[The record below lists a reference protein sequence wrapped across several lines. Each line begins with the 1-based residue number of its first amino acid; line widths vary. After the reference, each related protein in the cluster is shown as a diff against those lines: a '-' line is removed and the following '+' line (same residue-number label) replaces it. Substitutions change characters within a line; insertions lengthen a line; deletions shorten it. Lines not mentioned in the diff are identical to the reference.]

1 MRTYSAKE
9 LIACRVAGE
18 MQDGDVVNLGIGLP
32 TLVSNYLQ
40 EGISITLQSENG
52 FIGLAPVGGV
62 VDPDLVNAGG
72 KPAGIFPGG
81 ATFDSFMSFALIR
94 GGHVDVT
101 VLGGLQVDENGNL
114 ANWMIPGKMVP
125 GMGGAMDLVAGA
137 KKVIVAMEH
146 TAKDGSAKI
155 LESCSLPLT
164 GKGVMSMIVTE
175 LAVIRV
181 TAQGLLLEEIS
192 PYATVDEVVAKT
204 AAKLKIS
211 DDLATMKGLEQLEN
225 S

>member
-1 MRTYSAKE
+1 MKTYSAKG

-101 VLGGLQVDENGNL
+101 VLGGLQVDQNGNL

-164 GKGVMSMIVTE
+164 GKGVVSMIVTE

-192 PYATVDEVVAKT
+192 PYTTVDEVVAKT

-211 DDLATMKGLEQLEN
+211 DDLVIMKGLEQLEN

>member
-1 MRTYSAKE
+1 MKTYSAKE

-18 MQDGDVVNLGIGLP
+18 MQDGNVVNLGIGLP
-32 TLVSNYLQ
+32 TLVSNYLP
-40 EGISITLQSENG
+40 EGINITLQSENG
-52 FIGLAPVGGV
+52 FIGLAPANGTA
-62 VDPDLVNAGG
+62 DPDLVNAGG

-94 GGHVDVT
+94 GGHVDIT
-101 VLGGLQVDENGNL
+101 VLGGLQVDQHGNL

-155 LESCSLPLT
+155 LQNCNLPLT
-164 GKGVMSMIVTE
+164 GKGVVSMIVTE

-181 TAQGLLLEEIS
+181 TEDGLLLEEIS
-192 PYATVDEVVAKT
+192 SNTTVDQVIAKT
-204 AAKLKIS
+204 EAKLMIS
-211 DDLATMKGLEQLEN
+211 DDLASMKGLEQLEQ

>member
-18 MQDGDVVNLGIGLP
+18 MRDGDVVNLGIGLP
-32 TLVSNYLQ
+32 TLVSNYLP
-40 EGISITLQSENG
+40 EGINITLQSENG
-52 FIGLAPVGGV
+52 FVGLAPAGSEI
-62 VDPDLVNAGG
+62 DPDLVNAGG

-101 VLGGLQVDENGNL
+101 VLGGLQVDQNGNL

-146 TAKDGSAKI
+146 TAKDGAAKI
-155 LESCSLPLT
+155 LKSCNLPLT
-164 GKGVMSMIVTE
+164 GKGIVTLIVTE

-181 TAQGLLLEEIS
+181 TEEGLLLEEIS
-192 PYATVDEVVAKT
+192 PYATVEEVVAKT
-204 AAKLKIS
+204 EAQLIIS
-211 DDLATMKGLEQLEN
+211 GDIATMKGLEQLER
-225 S
+225 